1 MFHPVIAIVLILKV
15 TENKMVSNAI
25 TNTSVS
31 DILTVLHDV
40 YTGEDSDNSAE
51 GQDSRSE
58 SWSCKMYVYMHVLLA
73 HLHRSRCPSNS

>member
-1 MFHPVIAIVLILKV
+1 MFHPVIAIGLILKV

-58 SWSCKMYVYMHVLLA
+58 S
-73 HLHRSRCPSNS
+73 